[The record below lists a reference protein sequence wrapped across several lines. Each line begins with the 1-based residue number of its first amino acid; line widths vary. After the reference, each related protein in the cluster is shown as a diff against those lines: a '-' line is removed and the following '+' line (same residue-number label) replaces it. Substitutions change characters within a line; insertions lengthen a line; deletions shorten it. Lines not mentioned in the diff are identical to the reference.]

1 MNTRHT
7 ALLAAA
13 LSAAA
18 CAALPAAEPA
28 TAQQMADLINQARAL
43 GRTCGKTYYPAAPP
57 LKWNPLLEKAAA
69 AHAQDM
75 ADKNYFRHESPDG
88 RDMAGRVEQ
97 AGYRYRAV
105 GENILA
111 GEPTARAVI
120 DTWLAPPAT
129 AKTSWIQPTPKSAW
143 PTPPTSIPNTASIG
157 CRTSA
162 RWRGSEKRVGRIG
175 RFSDGLWQQWCEG
188 AGCGEF
194 KRCRSSEK
202 ECPKYQRQEFFR

>member
-18 CAALPAAEPA
+18 CAAPPAAEPA
-28 TAQQMADLINQARAL
+28 TAQQMADLINQACAL

-88 RDMAGRVEQ
+88 RDMAERVEQ

-111 GEPTARAVI
+111 GEPTARAAI
-120 DTWLAPPAT
+120 DTWLAAPGHCKNIMNPAYT
-129 AKTSWIQPTPKSAW
+129 EVGMAYAANEHSQYGVYWVQ
-143 PTPPTSIPNTASIG
+143 NF
-157 CRTSA
+157 
-162 RWRGSEKRVGRIG
+162 GS
-175 RFSDGLWQQWCEG
+175 L
-188 AGCGEF
+188 AG
-194 KRCRSSEK
+194 K
-202 ECPKYQRQEFFR
+202 

>member
-28 TAQQMADLINQARAL
+28 TAQQMADLINQACAL

-111 GEPTARAVI
+111 GEPTARTVI
-120 DTWLAPPAT
+120 DTWLAPRPLQKHHGYSLHRSRHGLRRQPAFPIRRLLG
-129 AKTSWIQPTPKSAW
+129 AEL
-143 PTPPTSIPNTASIG
+143 
-157 CRTSA
+157 RL
-162 RWRGSEKRVGRIG
+162 VGEEVKNG
-175 RFSDGLWQQWCEG
+175 
-188 AGCGEF
+188 
-194 KRCRSSEK
+194 
-202 ECPKYQRQEFFR
+202 

>member
-18 CAALPAAEPA
+18 CCVAPPAAEPA

-75 ADKNYFRHESPDG
+75 ADKNYFRHENSDG

-111 GEPTARAVI
+111 GEPTARAAI
-120 DTWLAPPAT
+120 ATWLAAPGHCKNIMDT
-129 AKTSWIQPTPKSAW
+129 VYT
-143 PTPPTSIPNTASIG
+143 
-157 CRTSA
+157 
-162 RWRGSEKRVGRIG
+162 EVGMAYAANQHSQYG
-175 RFSDGLWQQWCEG
+175 VYWVQNFG
-188 AGCGEF
+188 ALAG
-194 KRCRSSEK
+194 K
-202 ECPKYQRQEFFR
+202 